1 MQENSSQ
8 QPEKFRAGIG
18 TWIRMVLVGLLGMV
32 FFPIFPLMLSAN
44 LCGMSML
51 CFLVDYSP
59 WVAGISAAVGFL
71 GGMFLAYKIA
81 AHSHRKRLEDPPFRP
96 ETLGD
101 RRTENMV
108 ERRKADA
115 RIAWLSKL
123 GRERDTHRPR

>member
-1 MQENSSQ
+1 MVESANQTDR
-8 QPEKFRAGIG
+8 KFRAGFG
-18 TWIRMVLVGLLGMV
+18 TWLRMVLFGLLGMAL
-32 FFPIFPLMLSAN
+32 FPIVPLLVSATV
-44 LCGMSML
+44 CGAGL
-51 CFLVDYSP
+51 FCFLVDYSF
-59 WVAGISAAVGFL
+59 WVAGASALVGL
-71 GGMFLAYKIA
+71 VGGMLLTYKA
-81 AHSHRKRLEDPPFRP
+81 AEHSHRKRFEDPPFRP

>member
-1 MQENSSQ
+1 MREENSQKSDR
-8 QPEKFRAGIG
+8 FRAGVG
-18 TWIRMVLVGLLGMV
+18 TWIRMVLVGAICAV
-32 FFPIFPLMLSAN
+32 FAPIVPLMVSAN
-44 LCGMSML
+44 LCGMSLL

-59 WVAGISAAVGFL
+59 WIAGISAALGFF
-71 GGMFLAYKIA
+71 GGMFLTYKIA
-81 AHSHRKRLEDPPFRP
+81 EHSHRKRLEDPPFRP

-123 GRERDTHRPR
+123 GREREQDRR